1 MLQNQLPSLQRGIKK
16 LFQNQQLWY
25 TIFIA
30 FLILAA
36 FIFIANQFVGIAKD
50 AQDRL
55 VNQRLG
61 AMQDSLVEFAPDYLG
76 YETDILQ
83 DRIKKIA
90 FQNETVRDFR
100 VVEYQNENPVIV
112 ASIKNN
118 EVGTIDDTNS
128 SLYKL
133 AGLNTDRST
142 TIPAVEGGE
151 RVFITIRPILDQYE
165 DQIGAVL
172 TKQSLSDADIQ
183 ISESIQTSIFI
194 FILIVILIMF
204 LFFRHA
210 RIIDYTSLY
219 KKLEDIDRLKDD
231 FISMASHELRT
242 PLTIIRG
249 YAEDLNEIPRM
260 PKAAKEDIERID
272 IAARQ
277 LDSLVNDMLDVS
289 RIEQGR
295 MKIETGRV
303 ESKVFIDIVSEV
315 VSGLVPAAEEKGL
328 KLNLQQKGL
337 TPESAL
343 NLDLAKFR
351 QLVVNLVG
359 NAVKYTMKGE
369 VNVTLSEVGPDIEL
383 RVRDTGVGMS
393 AEEQKGLFNKFYRI
407 RNEDTENVRG
417 TGLGL
422 WITKQIIEL
431 MGGTV
436 SVESIKGVGTHFIV
450 KFKRV

>member
-1 MLQNQLPSLQRGIKK
+1 M
-16 LFQNQQLWY
+16 FQNKQLWY
-25 TIFIA
+25 TMFVA

-36 FIFIANQFVGIAKD
+36 FIFIANQFINIAKD

-55 VNQRLG
+55 VNERLG
-61 AMQDSLVEFAPDYLG
+61 AMQDSLVEFAPDYLK
-76 YETDILQ
+76 YETQTLQ

-90 FQNETVRDFR
+90 FQNETISDFK
-100 VVEYQNENPVIV
+100 VVEYQDAGPSGQRPVIV
-112 ASIKNN
+112 ASVRNI
-118 EVGTIDDTNS
+118 EVGEVDETNEA
-128 SLYKL
+128 LYKVS
-133 AGLNTDRST
+133 GLNPDRST
-142 TIPAVEGGE
+142 TVPAVENGE
-151 RVFITIRPILDQYE
+151 RIFITIRPILDQYQNE
-165 DQIGAVL
+165 IGAVL
-172 TKQSLSDADIQ
+172 TKQSLSEADIQ
-183 ISESIQTSIFI
+183 ISNSIQTSVFI
-194 FILIVILIMF
+194 FVLIVILIMF

-210 RIIDYTSLY
+210 RIIDYASLY
-219 KKLEDIDRLKDD
+219 KKLEEVDRLKDD

-249 YAEDLNEIPRM
+249 YAEDLSDIPRM

-295 MKIETGRV
+295 MKLETQKVEAKEFIE
-303 ESKVFIDIVSEV
+303 IVADV
-315 VSGLVPAAEEKGL
+315 VSGLTPSAEEKGL
-328 KLNLQQKGL
+328 KLSLQHKGL
-337 TPESAL
+337 SPETAL
-343 NLDLAKFR
+343 QLDLAKFR

-369 VNVTLSEVGPDIEL
+369 VNVTLSEVGVIPGTKTGGDVEL
-383 RVRDTGVGMS
+383 RISDTGIGMS
-393 AEEQKGLFNKFYRI
+393 SEEQKGLFNKFYRI
-407 RNEDTENVRG
+407 KNDETENVRG

-450 KFKRV
+450 RFKRV